1 MTTLIIHVPRETEQK
16 LREKA
21 SLSGKSLETYL
32 QELAERAAQEKAADG
47 TAPTPLAHPELSAE
61 QWVAEWRAWVESRPI
76 RPVIADDSRESIY
89 EGRGE

>member
-1 MTTLIIHVPRETEQK
+1 MTTFTIQLPQETEQK

-21 SLSGKSLETYL
+21 SLTGKSLETYV
-32 QELAERAAQEKAADG
+32 QEIAERAAKEEAAKS
-47 TAPTPLAHPELSAE
+47 PPPPEMSAE
-61 QWVAEWRAWVESRPI
+61 EWIAEWRAFVDSRPI

>member
-1 MTTLIIHVPRETEQK
+1 MTTLTIQLPQETEQR
-16 LREKA
+16 LRQKA
-21 SLSGKSLETYL
+21 SLSGKSLESYL

-47 TAPTPLAHPELSAE
+47 TGPTPPGPPELSAE
-61 QWVAEWRAWVESRPI
+61 QWIAEWRAWVESRPI

>member
-1 MTTLIIHVPRETEQK
+1 MHTVTIQLPRETEER

-21 SLSGKSLETYL
+21 SLSGKSIETFV
-32 QELAERAAQEKAADG
+32 QELAERAARETTMNG
-47 TAPTPLAHPELSAE
+47 TVSTPATSPELSTDEWITA
-61 QWVAEWRAWVESRPI
+61 WRAFVDTRPS

>member
-1 MTTLIIHVPRETEQK
+1 MSTLTIQLPRETEQK

-21 SLSGKSLETYL
+21 SRSGKSLETYL
-32 QELAERAAQEKAADG
+32 QELAERAAREEAANG
-47 TAPTPLAHPELSAE
+47 SVPTPQTQSVLTPEQRA
-61 QWVAEWRAWVESRPI
+61 AAWRAWVERQPV